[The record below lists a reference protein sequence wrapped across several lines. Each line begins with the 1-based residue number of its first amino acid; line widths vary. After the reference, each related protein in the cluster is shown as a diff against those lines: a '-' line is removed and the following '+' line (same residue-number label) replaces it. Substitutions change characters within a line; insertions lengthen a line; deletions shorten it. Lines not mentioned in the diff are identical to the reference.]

1 MTTLKKCLL
10 VFMAVL
16 TVVFA
21 ACSGAPTVEIDV
33 QPSPTQTPVLA
44 SPTPSITLEPIVST
58 DPLPG
63 ENLNAT
69 PTEAQSD
76 FSPGELNGV
85 AGPED
90 NLPILDSYKEA
101 KAINPDVIGWI
112 TIDGTVIDYPV
123 VRGTDNNFYL
133 GRNVEKKKSRFG
145 SIFMDFRNAESYQ
158 QRHIIIYGHNM
169 KNGTMFHDLMNFKQK
184 DFFDAH
190 RTVKLYWD
198 GVETEWEIYLAY
210 IVMPNT
216 IYHIH
221 VRFADNQEFADIM
234 NQTIEYA
241 KTVKPMNYD
250 SAITIMPNDQVLTL
264 STCTYEY
271 DDSYFAVMAK
281 RVK

>member
-1 MTTLKKCLL
+1 VST
-10 VFMAVL
+10 
-16 TVVFA
+16 
-21 ACSGAPTVEIDV
+21 
-33 QPSPTQTPVLA
+33 
-44 SPTPSITLEPIVST
+44 TPSATPQTTVTAS
-58 DPLPG
+58 PLPG
-63 ENLNAT
+63 ENLNA
-69 PTEAQSD
+69 
-76 FSPGELNGV
+76 SPAETDDGYPREELNGV
-85 AGPED
+85 AREED

-101 KAINPDVIGWI
+101 KAINHDVIGWI

-123 VRGTDNNFYL
+123 VRSTDNDYYL
-133 GRNVEKKKSRFG
+133 DHNVEKDKSRYG

-198 GVETEWEIYLAY
+198 GVETEWQIYLAY

-221 VRFADNQEFADIM
+221 VRFADDQEFADIM

-250 SAITIMPNDQVLTL
+250 SAVTIMPNDQVLTL

-271 DDSYFAVMAK
+271 DGSYFAVMAK

>member
-1 MTTLKKCLL
+1 
-10 VFMAVL
+10 MAVM

-21 ACSGAPTVEIDV
+21 ACSGAPAVEIGV
-33 QPSPTQTPVLA
+33 QPSTTQTPVLPL
-44 SPTPSITLEPIVST
+44 PTPSVTPEPIIT
-58 DPLPG
+58 TEPLPG
-63 ENLNAT
+63 DNLNA
-69 PTEAQSD
+69 
-76 FSPGELNGV
+76 SPAETDDGYSLEELNGV
-85 AGPED
+85 AKPED

-101 KAINPDVIGWI
+101 KAINSDVIGWI

-123 VRGTDNNFYL
+123 VRGTDNEYYL
-133 GRNVEKKKSRFG
+133 RHNVEKEKSRFG
-145 SIFMDFRNAESYQ
+145 SIFMDFRNAENYQ

-184 DFFDAH
+184 DFFDAN

-198 GVETEWEIYLAY
+198 GVETEWQIYLAY

-221 VRFADNQEFADIM
+221 VRFADNKEFADIM

-241 KTVKPMNYD
+241 KTVKPVNYD
-250 SAITIMPNDQVLTL
+250 SSVTIKPTDQVLTL

-271 DDSYFAVMAK
+271 DGSYFAVMAK

>member
-1 MTTLKKCLL
+1 
-10 VFMAVL
+10 MAVL

-21 ACSGAPTVEIDV
+21 ACSGTPIVEIGPG
-33 QPSPTQTPVLA
+33 PSPTQSPVP
-44 SPTPSITLEPIVST
+44 SPTPSATPQIAVTAS
-58 DPLPG
+58 PLPG
-63 ENLNAT
+63 ENLNAS
-69 PTEAQSD
+69 PTGTDDSY
-76 FSPGELNGV
+76 SPDELNGV

-101 KAINPDVIGWI
+101 KAINSDVIGWI

-133 GRNVEKKKSRFG
+133 GRNVEKEKSRFG

-169 KNGTMFHDLMNFKQK
+169 KNGTMFHDLTNFKQK

-190 RTVKLYWD
+190 RTIQFYWD
-198 GVETEWEIYLAY
+198 GVETEWQVYLAY

-221 VRFADNQEFADIM
+221 VRFADDQEFADIM

-250 SAITIMPNDQVLTL
+250 SSVTIKPTDQVLTL